1 MTYKILKYPTPE
13 NVNPSLFK
21 AIKDE
26 NLSMGV
32 GLPPEFPY
40 PCQGAYKTWHF
51 ITHNRDK
58 IEGAD
63 TLLTWIQK
71 QLPQV
76 AYDFSDGGRYIGGLG
91 YEPNGFIID
100 RCWGIYYQTADKV
113 AMHDHFPFCM
123 TFVYYVNTPSGCA
136 PTVVE
141 KEEIYP
147 EAGQCLFIP
156 GHVMHGVPETKESG
170 RCIIAGDILYTS
182 PKPNENFYR

>member
-58 IEGAD
+58 IEEI
-63 TLLTWIQK
+63 LLK
-71 QLPQV
+71 MGHSV
-76 AYDFSDGGRYIGGLG
+76 KKIGG
-91 YEPNGFIID
+91 
-100 RCWGIYYQTADKV
+100 
-113 AMHDHFPFCM
+113 
-123 TFVYYVNTPSGCA
+123 
-136 PTVVE
+136 
-141 KEEIYP
+141 
-147 EAGQCLFIP
+147 
-156 GHVMHGVPETKESG
+156 
-170 RCIIAGDILYTS
+170 
-182 PKPNENFYR
+182 